1 MDFSACLDCLCPC
14 LKSYSSSNHQ
24 YEQVSTTS
32 KDIPFSETTRSAPV
46 KAPAPSTEVIPKPS
60 ASVEK
65 KKDPPR
71 DIARVHKPENQAP
84 TNSIYYD
91 QNLAPFTGCE
101 VLQKFNNN
109 TAYNKRFVWLNSQS
123 RTIHM
128 SQHMTKERRHKEA
141 SLSDVTSVVAGPP
154 AKKKAEAVEN
164 VSDMCLTVNFKR
176 GGGIDLQFKTK
187 EDRDVWY
194 NTLLHIVSEFDH

>member
-14 LKSYSSSNHQ
+14 LKSYNNTHQ
-24 YEQVSTTS
+24 YEQVATTS
-32 KDIPFSETTRSAPV
+32 KDVHFSETIRSNSNNNSTPVKSSPPHSSAP
-46 KAPAPSTEVIPKPS
+46 KSSER
-60 ASVEK
+60 
-65 KKDPPR
+65 KDPPR
-71 DIARVHKPENQAP
+71 DIASVHQPKAAP
-84 TNSIYYD
+84 TNAIYYD
-91 QNLAPFTGCE
+91 QNLPPFVGCE

-109 TAYNKRFVWLNSQS
+109 TAYNKRFVWLNSNT

-164 VSDMCLTVNFKR
+164 VTDLCLTVNFKR

-187 EDRDVWY
+187 EERDVWY

>member
-14 LKSYSSSNHQ
+14 LKSQQQSHQ
-24 YEQVSTTS
+24 YEQVSTSS
-32 KDIPFSETTRSAPV
+32 KDIPFSETTTSAAAKSSPV
-46 KAPAPSTEVIPKPS
+46 APK
-60 ASVEK
+60 VEQ
-65 KKDPPR
+65 KKDAQR
-71 DIARVHKPENQAP
+71 DIASVHKPSPQAAAN
-84 TNSIYYD
+84 TIYYD

-109 TAYNKRFVWLNSQS
+109 TAYNKRFVWLNSTS

-164 VSDMCLTVNFKR
+164 VTDLCLTVNFKR
-176 GGGIDLQFKTK
+176 GGGIDLQFKSK
-187 EDRDVWY
+187 ADRDVWY

>member
-1 MDFSACLDCLCPC
+1 MDFSACLDCICPC
-14 LKSYSSSNHQ
+14 LKSYPSHQ

-32 KDIPFSETTRSAPV
+32 RDIPFSETKRSSISQNSPPVSHKDSKNRSAV
-46 KAPAPSTEVIPKPS
+46 DGK
-60 ASVEK
+60 EK
-65 KKDPPR
+65 EKT
-71 DIARVHKPENQAP
+71 DIANVHKTKSPSHNNAMF
-84 TNSIYYD
+84 YD
-91 QNLAPFTGCE
+91 QNLPPFAGCE

-109 TAYNKRFVWLNSQS
+109 TAYNKRFVWLNSAS

-187 EDRDVWY
+187 EERDIWY
-194 NTLLHIVSEFDH
+194 NTLLHIVSEFDQ

>member
-14 LKSYSSSNHQ
+14 LKSYNQPPSHQ
-24 YEQVSTTS
+24 YEQVATTS
-32 KDIPFSETTRSAPV
+32 KDIPFSETTRSTPTKSNSPIESYV
-46 KAPAPSTEVIPKPS
+46 PKPS
-60 ASVEK
+60 PEVKQK
-65 KKDPPR
+65 KEQR
-71 DIARVHKPENQAP
+71 DIASVHKSPQAP
-84 TNSIYYD
+84 ANAIYYD

-109 TAYNKRFVWLNSQS
+109 TAYNKRFVWLNSTS

-154 AKKKAEAVEN
+154 AKKKADAVDN
-164 VSDMCLTVNFKR
+164 VSELCLTVNFKR
-176 GGGIDLQFKTK
+176 GGGIDLQFKSK

>member
-14 LKSYSSSNHQ
+14 LKSYSGSSSSHQ
-24 YEQVSTTS
+24 YEQVATTS
-32 KDIPFSETTRSAPV
+32 KDIAFSETIPANKSTSPIPQYIPQNAPKANPEV
-46 KAPAPSTEVIPKPS
+46 KQKEQ
-60 ASVEK
+60 
-65 KKDPPR
+65 R
-71 DIARVHKPENQAP
+71 DIANVHKPPQT
-84 TNSIYYD
+84 TNTIYYD

-109 TAYNKRFVWLNSQS
+109 TGYNKRFVWLNSTS

-154 AKKKAEAVEN
+154 AKKKAETEEN
-164 VSDMCLTVNFKR
+164 FSDLCLTVNFKR

-187 EDRDVWY
+187 EDRDVWF
-194 NTLLHIVSEFDH
+194 NTLLHIVSEFDL